1 MRVTKLLDATQAKW
15 RLLPS
20 LLLVGTDDRLPSWAV
35 AAAQHVAL
43 EVPAADVAFF
53 RVQLHRRAEQL
64 AALHRRWVVAA
75 VLAVLLAMAVV
86 SNASAFT
93 LDALHLGILWA
104 VLSAILLPPIAICN
118 GIARDYVAARALS
131 VVLSGTVQEAGGV
144 GARS

>member
-1 MRVTKLLDATQAKW
+1 MKVTKLLDATQAQW

-20 LLLVGTDDRLPSWAV
+20 LLLVGTGDYVPCWAV
-35 AAAQHVAL
+35 EAAQYVAMGVPPA
-43 EVPAADVAFF
+43 EVAIYRA
-53 RVQLHRRAEQL
+53 QLRRRADQL

-86 SNASAFT
+86 SNAATFAM
-93 LDALHLGILWA
+93 DALHLGILWA

-131 VVLSGTVQEAGGV
+131 AVLSGAVQESNAQRAG
-144 GARS
+144 

>member
-20 LLLVGTDDRLPSWAV
+20 LMLVGTDDRLPRWAID
-35 AAAQHVAL
+35 AAQHVAL
-43 EVPAADVAFF
+43 EVPPADVAFF
-53 RVQLHRRAEQL
+53 RVQLRRRADQL

-86 SNASAFT
+86 SNASTFA
-93 LDALHLGILWA
+93 LDGLHLGVLWA

-118 GIARDYVAARALS
+118 GIARDYVAARALAT
-131 VVLSGTVQEAGGV
+131 VLTSTVQGTLGL
-144 GARS
+144 GARD